1 MSMKESSSVKNISA
15 PVERVYATLSNL
27 ENLRPLIERAQNDE
41 GLREKMR
48 QAEQENA
55 LEQLKDIEITA
66 DSIAIPTPMFGTISM
81 CIIEREE
88 GKFIKFETQQ
98 SPVKANLWIQTLPV
112 SSDQSKMKLTIDA
125 DIPFMLKAMVGSKL
139 KDGVEKIA
147 DALAMINY

>member
-1 MSMKESSSVKNISA
+1 MKESSSVKNISA

-41 GLREKMR
+41 VLREKMR
-48 QAEQENA
+48 QAGQGNA
-55 LEQLKDIEITA
+55 LEQLRDIEITA

-81 CIIEREE
+81 HIIEREE
-88 GKFIKFETQQ
+88 GKCIKFETPQA
-98 SPVKANLWIQTLPV
+98 PVKAKLWIQTLPV

-125 DIPFMLKAMVGSKL
+125 DIPFILKAMVGSKL